1 MTDKIRVRHRER
13 PLIACRLPDDEVGS
27 ASPLPPEPEDSDD
40 YKVGYAKPPKQT
52 RFRPGQTGNPKG
64 RPKGSKN
71 LKTLVEQELRQMV
84 AIRENGSRSTV
95 TKRKAIAKQLVKK
108 AAEGQDRAIITLLK
122 MDDELEAAATA
133 AAAAPGAAPSNDQL
147 DEEDQSVLDEFVAHL
162 FDQYLDRE
170 PPLETSEYRD
180 GRKDE
185 GGSDET

>member
-13 PLIACRLPDDEVGS
+13 PIIAGGLPEDDAGS
-27 ASPLPPEPEDSDD
+27 ATPLPPEPEDSDD

-84 AIRENGSRSTV
+84 AIRENGRRSTV

-133 AAAAPGAAPSNDQL
+133 AAASPGAAPSNDQL

-162 FDQYLDRE
+162 SDQYLDRE
-170 PPLETSEYRD
+170 PPLETSEFRD